1 MWGWRRARY
10 SFELPEGASASPL
23 IVQSYWEVQRFACRP
38 DGAGGLVGER
48 GSLWG
53 NLTAFDLRRLR
64 CQLAVTVVERRMNC
78 SLLMDT
84 SFQFVSKWNDAEL
97 ALELLM
103 FRRTLLGLPAPAA
116 LDQFRSESRA
126 ATGKLVFS
134 ATFFGRSLPPRW
146 KELLQELAA
155 PFQVPVVEHA
165 SRAAE

>member
-1 MWGWRRARY
+1 
-10 SFELPEGASASPL
+10 
-23 IVQSYWEVQRFACRP
+23 
-38 DGAGGLVGER
+38 
-48 GSLWG
+48 
-53 NLTAFDLRRLR
+53 
-64 CQLAVTVVERRMNC
+64 
-78 SLLMDT
+78 MDT

>member
-1 MWGWRRARY
+1 MTV
-10 SFELPEGASASPL
+10 L
-23 IVQSYWEVQRFACRP
+23 SYWEVQRFACRP
-38 DGAGGLVGER
+38 DGAGCLVGER

-64 CQLAVTVVERRMNC
+64 CQLAVTVIERRVSC

-116 LDQFRSESRA
+116 LDQFRNEIRA

-134 ATFFGRSLPPRW
+134 ATLFGRQLAPRW
-146 KELLQELAA
+146 RDLLQELAA
-155 PFQVPVVEHA
+155 PYEVPVVEHA